1 MAPQESFIALVKA
14 LHDKHNITC
23 QEMKPL
29 WVCAVPSEVN
39 YAQLPS
45 LEFNLIKNE
54 AGESVKVVM
63 PASAYLKKEKSAT
76 AIDKKT
82 G

>member
-1 MAPQESFIALVKA
+1 MSFAMAPQESFIALVKA

-39 YAQLPS
+39 YS
-45 LEFNLIKNE
+45 
-54 AGESVKVVM
+54 
-63 PASAYLKKEKSAT
+63 
-76 AIDKKT
+76 
-82 G
+82 